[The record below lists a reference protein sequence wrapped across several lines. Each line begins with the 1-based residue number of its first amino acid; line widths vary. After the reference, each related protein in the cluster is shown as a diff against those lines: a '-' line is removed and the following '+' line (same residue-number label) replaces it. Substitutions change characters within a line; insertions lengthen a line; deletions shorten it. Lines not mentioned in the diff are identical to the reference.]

1 VIPEAWREL
10 ALAPPRARPGVRVR
24 ATLRRD
30 PEDFVVE
37 ERLGFAASGAG
48 EHVLLKVRKR
58 DANTAWVARELAAL
72 AGVRPPDVGFAGL
85 KDRRAVATQWFSVPG
100 RRRPAPA
107 WAGVSGEGFEVL
119 EAQAHARKLPRGAL
133 AGNRF
138 TLVLRDVAGPREALE
153 AQFAAAAAEG
163 VPNYFG
169 PQRFGLGL
177 SNLEALVASPGGRA
191 PSRFVLS
198 AARSLVFNAVL
209 AERVRDGSWNR
220 LRAGDRANL
229 DGRNSVFAVTAVDA
243 PLEARLAELD
253 VHPSGPLWGRG
264 ASGVEGVPAALE
276 AEVAARHPAALA
288 AIAAAGA
295 EAARRPLRLAV
306 REFAL
311 EWIESGSAC
320 RVSFELRSGGF
331 ATAVVRECLDADG
344 VPQEGDDD

>member
-1 VIPEAWREL
+1 VIPAAWRDL
-10 ALAPPRARPGVRVR
+10 ALAPPRARPGPRAR
-24 ATLRRD
+24 ATLRRE
-30 PEDFVVE
+30 PEDFLVE
-37 ERLGFAASGAG
+37 ERLGFAPSGAG
-48 EHVLLKVRKR
+48 EHVLLRVRKR

-72 AGVRPPDVGFAGL
+72 AGARPPDVGFAGL
-85 KDRRAVATQWFSVPG
+85 KDRRAVAMQWFSVPG
-100 RRRPAPA
+100 RRRPAA
-107 WAGVSGEGFEVL
+107 DWAGLRGEGFEVL
-119 EAQAHARKLPRGAL
+119 EAYPHARKLPRGAL

-138 TLVLRDVAGPREALE
+138 TLVLRDVTGGREALE
-153 AQFAAAAAEG
+153 AQFAVAASHG

-177 SNLEALVASPGGRA
+177 SNLEALAALPPGRA

-229 DGRNSVFAVTAVDA
+229 DGRNSVFAVPAVDGA
-243 PLEARLAELD
+243 LEARLDGLD
-253 VHPSGPLWGRG
+253 VHPTGPLWGSG
-264 ASGVEGVPAALE
+264 PAGVEGEPALLE
-276 AEVAARHPAALA
+276 AEVAARHPAALG
-288 AIAAAGA
+288 AIAAARA

-311 EWIESGSAC
+311 EWIESGAAC
-320 RVSFELRSGGF
+320 RVSFVLRSGGF
-331 ATAVVRECLDADG
+331 ATAVVRECIDADG